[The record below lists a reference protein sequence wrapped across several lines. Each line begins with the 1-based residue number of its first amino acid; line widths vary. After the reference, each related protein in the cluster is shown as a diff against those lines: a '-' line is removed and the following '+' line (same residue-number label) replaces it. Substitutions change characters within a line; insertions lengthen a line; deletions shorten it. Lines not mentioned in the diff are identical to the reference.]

1 MKKLYSLPVK
11 KGTALI
17 FSLFLLFLMVR
28 CAPEELDLIPPYD
41 QMIDDFD
48 EVDDLPDLD
57 DPDPDID
64 DPDYEPVDTPVV
76 LGNLLQ
82 EIIAFS
88 DKGNPISDPS
98 KKQLQDF
105 NINLK
110 EKGLDLNIFSL
121 IDMDFLTYLM
131 NPENPID
138 PELEAIL
145 NEMFDHPDL
154 DMPLPEVPEYGEL
167 TTIEDVLAHIESSK
181 NGTGQEGFRRMDS
194 DLYTICADRAY
205 RAFQHRLGELT
216 HQLQEQ
222 EDEINANYLRRAY
235 DAEERLIERNV
246 LVHLLLMEQ
255 LVEHQQMI
263 NKILNAARLA
273 VLAGDPELQQD
284 LLAYALIY
292 ATYIRRQMA
301 GWYLSSLAFNH
312 VFYEIEI
319 KSITRL
325 RDDRIA
331 AVRKHYREGVMLAER
346 ILDRAIQV
354 YCHNQGSGH

>member
-1 MKKLYSLPVK
+1 MKKLTILPENRGNAFIVSL
-11 KGTALI
+11 
-17 FSLFLLFLMVR
+17 LLLLLLVR
-28 CAPEELDLIPPYD
+28 CAPEELDLIPPYE

-48 EVDDLPDLD
+48 EVIDLPDIE
-57 DPDPDID
+57 DPEPDID
-64 DPDYEPVDTPVV
+64 DPDYEPIDTPVV

-88 DKGNPISDPS
+88 DNDNPISDHS
-98 KKQLQDF
+98 KKQLRDF
-105 NINLK
+105 NLKLK
-110 EKGLDLNIFSL
+110 EKGLQLDLISS
-121 IDMDFLTYLM
+121 IDMDFLVYLM
-131 NPENPID
+131 NPDNPID
-138 PELEAIL
+138 PDLEAIL
-145 NEMFDHPDL
+145 DELFKHPDL
-154 DMPLPEVPEYGEL
+154 DFPLPEVPEYGDL
-167 TTIEDVLAHIESSK
+167 PTIEDVVAHIATSK
-181 NGTGQEGFRRMDS
+181 TGTGQEGFRRMDS

-216 HQLQEQ
+216 HQLLAQ
-222 EDEINANYLRRAY
+222 EDVINANYLRRAY

-255 LVEHQQMI
+255 LVEHQQTI
-263 NKILNAARLA
+263 TKILNAARKA

-319 KSITRL
+319 RSITKL
-325 RDDRIA
+325 RDERIA
-331 AVRKHYREGVMLAER
+331 AVRKHYKEGVMLAEK